1 MADIPNTFTLG
12 DLLKFS
18 VAQAVS
24 DIHLKP
30 GRTPIFRRGAS
41 MDLVGP
47 KGLPVL
53 DSQDVMRLLDEVLLD
68 HHRVLLR
75 ERGQVDIGWG
85 VEGMGRLRV
94 NVFRSRLGTQAVI
107 RVVPARIPT
116 LADLN
121 LPKALL
127 NLTTE
132 RRGLVLVTGATG
144 QGKSTTLAAVA
155 DQINRVRSCHIVTI
169 EDPIEY
175 VIEDRRA
182 VVTQREV
189 GTDTESFAAGL
200 RGALR
205 QDPDVI
211 VVGEMRDRETI
222 DTALLAA
229 ETGHLVLSTLH
240 TIDARET
247 INRISSVYTQ
257 SEQKHARMILSSV
270 LKAIVSQ
277 RLVPRADGQGRVP
290 AVEVLLATPR
300 VRDLLKTPE
309 GDADL
314 PEAISSGAA
323 QYGMQTFDQSL
334 MGLYKEGRV
343 KYEEALSQS
352 TNPADFAL
360 RVKGIDPGSPSSFSD
375 PKEPG
380 Y

>member
-1 MADIPNTFTLG
+1 MPDIPNTFTLG

-18 VAQAVS
+18 ITQAVS

-30 GRTPIFRRGAS
+30 GRPPIFRRGAS

-47 KGLPVL
+47 KGMPVL
-53 DSQDVMRLLDEVLLD
+53 DSQDVMRLLDEVLQD

-75 ERGQVDIGWG
+75 ERGQIDIGWG
-85 VEGMGRLRV
+85 QESIGRLRV

-116 LADLN
+116 LTDLN

-169 EDPIEY
+169 EDPVEY

-314 PEAISSGAA
+314 PEAIASGAA

-334 MGLYKEGRV
+334 MTLFKDGRIA
-343 KYEEALSQS
+343 YEEAISQS
-352 TNPADFAL
+352 SNPADFAL
-360 RVKGIDPGSPSSFSD
+360 RVKGIASGSVSSFSD